1 VLKAALA
8 PDSTATALT
17 AAATEWDHFLGALQV
32 TTPDPKLDLLVNTW
46 LPYQALTCRI
56 RARSAFYQA
65 SGAFGFRDQ
74 LQDTAA
80 FLLQDPSLARR
91 QILQA
96 AGRQFVEGDVQHWWL
111 PATGAGVRTTISDD
125 VVWLGHITAHYIK
138 VTGDTGLLD
147 QQVPFLQGPV
157 LESHQHDAFFQPG
170 EAERTAPLY
179 DHCAWALDLAIR
191 RTGPHGL
198 PLMLGGDWNDGMN
211 RVGEG
216 GQGESIWL
224 GWFLAATLDAFV
236 PLAQARGD
244 SEHADAWL
252 AHRAALGEALE
263 RDGWDGAWFRRG
275 YYDDGTPLGSASSD
289 ECQIDSIAQSWAVIS
304 GAASPDRT
312 RVAMDSALA
321 HLADPQAQILRLFT
335 PPFEHTV
342 KQPGYIKGYPPG
354 VRENGGQYTHAA
366 AWMVYAL
373 GRMGR
378 GDDAVRMLN
387 LINPINHA
395 LTREAAD
402 LYRVEPYVVAADV
415 YGAGDKAGRGGWTWY
430 TGSAGWVYRAIVESI
445 LGITVEGGTHLK
457 LDPALPHDWPGYS
470 ATLRHNDRTYQ
481 IAVTRDDG
489 ALRMTVN
496 GTVPDQ
502 DGRFALDRI

>member
-1 VLKAALA
+1 
-8 PDSTATALT
+8 
-17 AAATEWDHFLGALQV
+17 
-32 TTPDPKLDLLVNTW
+32 
-46 LPYQALTCRI
+46 
-56 RARSAFYQA
+56 
-65 SGAFGFRDQ
+65 
-74 LQDTAA
+74 
-80 FLLQDPSLARR
+80 
-91 QILQA
+91 
-96 AGRQFVEGDVQHWWL
+96 
-111 PATGAGVRTTISDD
+111 
-125 VVWLGHITAHYIK
+125 
-138 VTGDTGLLD
+138 
-147 QQVPFLQGPV
+147 
-157 LESHQHDAFFQPG
+157 
-170 EAERTAPLY
+170 
-179 DHCAWALDLAIR
+179 
-191 RTGPHGL
+191 
-198 PLMLGGDWNDGMN
+198 LGGDWNDGMN

-244 SEHADAWL
+244 TDRANSWL

-263 RDGWDGAWFRRG
+263 RDGCDGAWFRRG
-275 YYDDGTPLGSASSD
+275 YYDDGTPLGSASSE
-289 ECQIDSIAQSWAVIS
+289 ECRIDSIAQSWAVIS
-304 GAASPDRT
+304 GVASPERGHM
-312 RVAMDSALA
+312 AMDSALA

-335 PPFEHTV
+335 PPFEHTAM
-342 KQPGYIKGYPPG
+342 QPGYIKGYPPG

-457 LDPALPHDWPGYS
+457 LAPALPLDWPGYS

-481 IAVTRDDG
+481 IKVTREQG
-489 ALRMTVN
+489 VLRLTVN
-496 GTVPDQ
+496 GNAPDQ
-502 DGRFALDRI
+502 EGRFPLDVP